1 MPTRTQQPDLLSSAY
16 ASHGDTKHVLLF
28 PASPKECFEMAAQAF
43 DLAERCKLSA
53 GDERSRSCMND
64 WLSEPLTWD
73 DSYRPDRGKVL
84 TSQQLEDGFQFFRYL
99 DVDGDAIPY
108 RTLPGTH
115 PSKGAFFTRGSGH
128 DRFGAYTE
136 EGAKYQDNVDRL
148 RRKFEHRR
156 PAWCRTRSVERS
168 SGSSSGVLYFGTSAE
183 VMPEALDAL
192 SAQGLDLDALRLRAF
207 PFTQQYT
214 TSSPPTTPCSW
225 SSNRDG
231 HCAPCC

>member
-1 MPTRTQQPDLLSSAY
+1 
-16 ASHGDTKHVLLF
+16 
-28 PASPKECFEMAAQAF
+28 MAVQAF
-43 DLAERCKLSA
+43 DLAERLQTPVLVMSDLDL
-53 GDERSRSCMND
+53 GMND

-148 RRKFEHRR
+148 RRKFDTAATLV
-156 PAWCRTRSVERS
+156 PDAILERNP
-168 SGSSSGVLYFGTSAE
+168 GSSSGVLYFGTSAE

-192 SAQGLDLDALRLRAF
+192 FASGKVDEQALRRTVRAAATLEGEYRLSHLETHRRMHALLTEEQVTRYNHLRGYGSGGG
-207 PFTQQYT
+207 Q
-214 TSSPPTTPCSW
+214 
-225 SSNRDG
+225 G
-231 HCAPCC
+231 HGMKH